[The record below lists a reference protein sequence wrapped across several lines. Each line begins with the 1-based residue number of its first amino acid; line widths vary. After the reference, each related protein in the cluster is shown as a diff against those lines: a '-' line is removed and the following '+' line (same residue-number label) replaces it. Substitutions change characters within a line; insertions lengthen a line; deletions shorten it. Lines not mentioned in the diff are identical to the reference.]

1 MFKNGS
7 SYITTVA
14 FFIGLGAIYLLTLK
28 GGIILALLFA
38 CLPAIAIVTATCC
51 QKQYYFYVFFV
62 INYVITGIDRY
73 IPLKIG
79 MIMLGLTL
87 GIGSLLLLKNIFQ
100 VYEWKRSFNVLTA
113 LWGIWF
119 LYCLFELF
127 NPLAVADA
135 WFIAINGYALFPLIS
150 AIIIPVLFTRFKH
163 FHRLLVLWAILS
175 ALAALK
181 GYWQ

>member
-28 GGIILALLFA
+28 GGIIPAFLFA
-38 CLPAIAIVTATCC
+38 CLPAIAIVTAACC

-87 GIGSLLLLKNIFQ
+87 GIGSPKSIPSNSKSISS
-100 VYEWKRSFNVLTA
+100 SFK
-113 LWGIWF
+113 
-119 LYCLFELF
+119 
-127 NPLAVADA
+127 
-135 WFIAINGYALFPLIS
+135 
-150 AIIIPVLFTRFKH
+150 KH
-163 FHRLLVLWAILS
+163 LPGVRMET
-175 ALAALK
+175 
-181 GYWQ
+181 